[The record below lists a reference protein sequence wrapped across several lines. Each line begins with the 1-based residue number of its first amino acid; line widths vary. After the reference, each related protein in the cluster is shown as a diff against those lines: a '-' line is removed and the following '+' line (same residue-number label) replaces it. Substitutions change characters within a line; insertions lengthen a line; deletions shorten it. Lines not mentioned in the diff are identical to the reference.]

1 MIRDIIDSLMA
12 GGLLSFYPIWQI
24 DTIME
29 QIVITIGLAILIYI
43 TILFFRKEESHEY
56 NTNSNQDPPR
66 H

>member
-1 MIRDIIDSLMA
+1 MKRDIIDSFMA

-24 DTIME
+24 NSITE
-29 QIVITIGLAILIYI
+29 QIVIAIGLAILIYI
-43 TILFFRKEESHEY
+43 VILFFEKEESHEH